1 MSTGLNQKCIRFER
15 DHLVELERLC
25 LQQNRS
31 LSDLVRSAVASF
43 LNEQKTIA
51 DSNLR
56 HLRVTE
62 YMQICLDWMIQQD
75 HPEVRD
81 KIIAQTDQRM
91 RQYHGAR

>member
-1 MSTGLNQKCIRFER
+1 MRTGFTQKCIRFER

-43 LNEQKTIA
+43 LNEQNTVA
-51 DSNLR
+51 ESNHR
-56 HLRVTE
+56 HLRVSE
-62 YMQICLDWMIQQD
+62 YMQICLDWIIQQD